1 MITTARGTSKVS
13 STCPEFTSIKYA
25 TALNGSATTPCTNV
39 PIACELCVC
48 SDNSKTLTEVWH
60 YNMEA
65 HLKSFH
71 PGHNQPLHL
80 SSAFLMLCTIKHEEH
95 IAMGIPKEQILPLIF
110 SSFPTSANSSGSDL
124 MSIAH
129 PQVEYQNAKPSSF
142 FHHHKSLKSLAT
154 VCNLFFIAVFLVQ
167 PVILHHTLFLV
178 AISYARTLDRA

>member
-25 TALNGSATTPCTNV
+25 TALNGSATTPCINV
-39 PIACELCVC
+39 PIACELCVR
-48 SDNSKTLTEVWH
+48 SDNSKTLAAVWR

-71 PGHNQPLHL
+71 PGHNQPFHL
-80 SSAFLMLCTIKHEEH
+80 SSAFLTLCTIKHEEH
-95 IAMGIPKEQILPLIF
+95 IAMGIPQEQIPPSIF

-129 PQVEYQNAKPSSF
+129 PRVPKRQALELLPSPQKP
-142 FHHHKSLKSLAT
+142 KIPRRSL
-154 VCNLFFIAVFLVQ
+154 
-167 PVILHHTLFLV
+167 
-178 AISYARTLDRA
+178 